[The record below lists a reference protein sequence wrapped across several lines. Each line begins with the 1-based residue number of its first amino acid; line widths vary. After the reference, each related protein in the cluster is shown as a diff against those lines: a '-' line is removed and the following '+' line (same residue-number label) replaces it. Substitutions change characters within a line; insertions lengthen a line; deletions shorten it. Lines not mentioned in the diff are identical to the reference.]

1 MFTTQYEYD
10 ARGRCTKK
18 KLPGA
23 DFVEYTYN
31 DADQLVFSQDGN
43 QRAQATKK
51 WTYYLYDKFGRL
63 TEQGETESIENH
75 SVSELQLSNCYDG
88 YGFLGTTGFD
98 DIVYSIN
105 EADKKYG
112 KGMLTGSS
120 VAVPGSF
127 SRIYTAYYYDAEG
140 RMVKSVQNNL
150 LDGFDVTETAYTFSG
165 NPSVV
170 THVHSAAGNDRLTE
184 TYAYSYD
191 HNDRLAKVEH
201 TLNGIKVTLA
211 DYIYDD
217 LGRLEQKNL
226 HGLPLHRQEYKYNV
240 RALLTSISG
249 NFFGESLYYYT
260 GDNPV
265 KCYNG
270 NISSVK
276 SSFNGPP
283 RERCYQFRYDGL
295 NRLTDAHFSG
305 SAYDPKFPAGNFAE
319 HVTAYDKNSNILG
332 LSRYG
337 QTGAGSFGLIDS
349 LTYSL
354 QGNRITRVDDAA
366 TASAYGGGFEFKDAV
381 KQDNE
386 YVYDANGN
394 LTKDLNKGIVGIQYN
409 YLNLPNKVTFGDGST
424 ITYTYAADGTKLRTL
439 YKVGSTTTTTNYC
452 GNVIYENGV
461 RKYLL
466 TEEGYVSLSDGIYHY
481 FYRDHLGNVRLVMGN
496 PTSSGGQVE
505 ERNDYYP
512 FGGLIADLGSVQPYK
527 YNGKELDTKKGLN
540 WYDYGARQYDAALGR
555 FTTVDPSSEKYY
567 PTSPYVYC
575 GGNPI
580 NRIDPTGA
588 DWYRDE
594 YGNYHWVKAGTNVT
608 EGWTPLSPNLSI
620 EIEPAV
626 TSGNPLVAPDV
637 DAITGA
643 APRAS
648 LFTEERISQFE
659 MGNAIDLPI
668 PIGGLVAPAMEG
680 VSLSSGALI
689 LTIPIL
695 LQGDESPAYVKEATD
710 SKKNEKHGDSG
721 RTMEK
726 AKKKMGELDN
736 KLQNK
741 NLNRKDKNRMKNK
754 KRHIREDGEF
764 KNKGEE
770 HSHGNTKR

>member
-305 SAYDPKFPAGNFAE
+305 SVYDPKFPAGNFAE

-409 YLNLPNKVTFGDGST
+409 CYFWNNL
-424 ITYTYAADGTKLRTL
+424 I
-439 YKVGSTTTTTNYC
+439 
-452 GNVIYENGV
+452 
-461 RKYLL
+461 
-466 TEEGYVSLSDGIYHY
+466 
-481 FYRDHLGNVRLVMGN
+481 
-496 PTSSGGQVE
+496 
-505 ERNDYYP
+505 
-512 FGGLIADLGSVQPYK
+512 
-527 YNGKELDTKKGLN
+527 
-540 WYDYGARQYDAALGR
+540 
-555 FTTVDPSSEKYY
+555 
-567 PTSPYVYC
+567 
-575 GGNPI
+575 
-580 NRIDPTGA
+580 
-588 DWYRDE
+588 
-594 YGNYHWVKAGTNVT
+594 
-608 EGWTPLSPNLSI
+608 
-620 EIEPAV
+620 
-626 TSGNPLVAPDV
+626 
-637 DAITGA
+637 
-643 APRAS
+643 
-648 LFTEERISQFE
+648 
-659 MGNAIDLPI
+659 
-668 PIGGLVAPAMEG
+668 
-680 VSLSSGALI
+680 
-689 LTIPIL
+689 
-695 LQGDESPAYVKEATD
+695 
-710 SKKNEKHGDSG
+710 
-721 RTMEK
+721 
-726 AKKKMGELDN
+726 
-736 KLQNK
+736 
-741 NLNRKDKNRMKNK
+741 
-754 KRHIREDGEF
+754 IR
-764 KNKGEE
+764 
-770 HSHGNTKR
+770 

>member
-481 FYRDHLGNVRLVMGN
+481 FYRDHLGNVRLVMGA
-496 PTSSGGQVE
+496 PTGSGGKVE